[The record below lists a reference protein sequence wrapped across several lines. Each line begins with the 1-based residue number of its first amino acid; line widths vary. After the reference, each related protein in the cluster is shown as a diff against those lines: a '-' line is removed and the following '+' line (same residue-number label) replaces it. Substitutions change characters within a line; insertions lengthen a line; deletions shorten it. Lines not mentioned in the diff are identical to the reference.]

1 MKLLILN
8 ASPRRSGNIALMAA
22 TLKQEAERLGAEVEE
37 IWVQGLTVRPC
48 MGCMACRSKHA
59 CVLPEDDAQRVLEQ
73 IKAADALVV
82 AAPCYWGN
90 MPGTLKLLFDRMVY
104 GLMDENA
111 AGLPLP
117 LHKGKR
123 CVLISTSTTPW
134 PFNIL
139 LHQSHGAIRAMKEV
153 CKYSGFKIV
162 ATIEKGG
169 TKGQN
174 ALPER
179 ILRRCRNAAGRLV
192 R

>member
-8 ASPRRSGNIALMAA
+8 ASPRHSGNIALMAA
-22 TLKQEAERLGAEVEE
+22 TLKQEAERLGAEMEE

-59 CVLPEDDAQRVLEQ
+59 CMLPEDDAQRVLEK

-104 GLMDENA
+104 GLMGENA

-169 TKGQN
+169 TKGQK

-179 ILRRCRNAAGRLV
+179 ILRRCRKAAGRLV

>member
-8 ASPRRSGNIALMAA
+8 ASPRRSGNIALMTA
-22 TLKQEAERLGAEVEE
+22 TLKQEAECLGAEVEE
-37 IWVQGLTVRPC
+37 IWVQRLTVRPC

-59 CVLPEDDAQRVLEQ
+59 CVLPEDDAQRVLEK

-169 TKGQN
+169 TKGQK

-179 ILRRCRNAAGRLV
+179 ILRRCRKAAGRLV

>member
-8 ASPRRSGNIALMAA
+8 ASPRRSGNIALMAT
-22 TLKQEAERLGAEVEE
+22 TLKQEAECLGAEVEE

-59 CVLPEDDAQRVLEQ
+59 CVLPEDDAQRVLEK

-90 MPGTLKLLFDRMVY
+90 IPGTLKLLFDRMVY
-104 GLMDENA
+104 GLMDEKS

-169 TKGQN
+169 TKGQK

-179 ILRRCRNAAGRLV
+179 ILRRCRKAAGRLV

>member
-22 TLKQEAERLGAEVEE
+22 TLKQEAECLGAEVEE

-48 MGCMACRSKHA
+48 MGCMVCRSKHA
-59 CVLPEDDAQRVLEQ
+59 CVLPEDDAQRVLEK

-90 MPGTLKLLFDRMVY
+90 IPGTLKLLFDRMVY

-169 TKGQN
+169 TKGQK